1 MKFKTI
7 YIDNFGKLNKK
18 KIDLKDG
25 INVVYGPNESGKS
38 TIFSFIRGVLYG
50 FSTSAKR
57 RSFEVAAESY
67 KPWTGEGF
75 GGYIELEDKDTYR
88 IDKDFNLTKDS
99 VKVTDIS
106 TGEDATEKIIS
117 YENSKV
123 EQPGAKFFE
132 MSKELYESTAL
143 MLNLPSSPDVKM
155 EITEKLRNFYS
166 TKSEGVSFQSAREN
180 LQRKL
185 DDLGTERRQK
195 SKIGSSALR
204 VAELSE
210 IIKTGMDIEK
220 YEKAEEEVADLKSQI
235 KVLENKKKNKE
246 YIDAQKIY
254 DEVYAN
260 TQKIN
265 ALKRELQ
272 NCDLE
277 EYKDYEE
284 ALELSI
290 KRDGL
295 KEKLTTLKEENIE
308 APETDEEFEKDYIKF
323 NKLMEIAKGE
333 EPEKVLEKIDAK
345 NNEKDLGKYV
355 RKYYTFIGIAAA
367 LMVIGGALYYL
378 FKNISY
384 LMIFIPAVLII
395 IYSVAKV
402 VVYAGAKKRTSD
414 KLKEINS
421 EEQGK
426 EEERTRAVRA
436 LMEMAKN
443 YNFTTVR
450 ELEREMYTR
459 RERENLKV
467 AQISRLKQKG
477 IDNAAHIKKI
487 QTIIAE
493 VDKRLSDIFENRSVA
508 NLEELR
514 LAQERDNPVTKIT
527 MAIKI
532 LIEKNKNLIGD
543 GILKDLNKFYTP
555 FATCED
561 DSFEEFRRAEG
572 ELGSKR
578 EILDRHEVDLKKVRW
593 AKEELSLE
601 QEKLRKLLFEK
612 RSLELALQTME
623 SVEGKITKENTP
635 LFKQT
640 LEEIFAAITLR
651 RYEKVFMDEEF
662 NLTVYDREKDKYV
675 RSMDLSK
682 GTFYQ
687 LYFAFR
693 LALLKPFEKNIPMIL
708 DDGFVEYDEKRL
720 REVLKYL
727 AKEDRQF
734 IIFTHGNRE
743 REILDRENIP
753 YNLVNLEGV

>member
-25 INVVYGPNESGKS
+25 INIVHGPNESGKS

-50 FSTSAKR
+50 FSTSTKR

-67 KPWTGEGF
+67 KPWTGESF
-75 GGYIELEDKDTYR
+75 GGYIELKDEDTYR
-88 IDKDFNLTKDS
+88 IDKDFNLTKGS

-106 TGEDATEKIIS
+106 TGEDVTEKIIS
-117 YENSKV
+117 YEKSKV

-166 TKSEGVSFQSAREN
+166 TKSEGVSFQSARES

-195 SKIGSSALR
+195 SKIGSSSLR

-254 DEVYAN
+254 DEVYEN
-260 TQKIN
+260 TKKIN
-265 ALKRELQ
+265 ALKRELK

-295 KEKLTTLKEENIE
+295 KEKLTSLQEENVE
-308 APETDEEFEKDYIKF
+308 APETDEEFEKDYMKF
-323 NKLMEIAKGE
+323 NRLMEIAKGE

-355 RKYYTFIGIAAA
+355 KKYYTFIGIAAA

-378 FKNISY
+378 FKNVSY
-384 LMIFIPAVLII
+384 LTVFIPAVLII

-402 VVYAGAKKRTSD
+402 IVYSSAKKKTSD

-426 EEERTRAVRA
+426 EEEKTKAVRA
-436 LMEMAKN
+436 LMEMAKS
-443 YNFTTVR
+443 YNLGTVR
-450 ELEREMYTR
+450 ELEREMYSM
-459 RERENLKV
+459 RERENLKNV
-467 AQISRLKQKG
+467 QISELKQKG
-477 IDNAAHIKKI
+477 IDNAAKIKKI
-487 QTIIAE
+487 ETIIGE
-493 VDKRLSDIFENRSVA
+493 VDNRLLEIFEKSGVENI
-508 NLEELR
+508 EELR

-555 FATCED
+555 FAPCED
-561 DSFEEFRRAEG
+561 DSFEEFRKAEG

-578 EILDRHEVDLKKVRW
+578 EILERHESDLKKVRL
-593 AKEELSLE
+593 AKEELYLE
-601 QEKLRKLLFEK
+601 EEKLSKLLFEK
-612 RSLELALQTME
+612 RSLELALQTMV

-640 LEEIFAAITLR
+640 LEEIFAAITLG

-708 DDGFVEYDEKRL
+708 DDGFVEYDEARL
-720 REVLKYL
+720 REVLRYL

-743 REILDRENIP
+743 REILDRESIP

>member
-25 INVVYGPNESGKS
+25 INIIYGPNESGKS

-50 FSTSAKR
+50 FSTSTKR

-67 KPWTGEGF
+67 KPWTGDGF
-75 GGYIELEDKDTYR
+75 GGYIEIEDKDIYR

-99 VKVTDIS
+99 VKITDIS
-106 TGEDATEKIIS
+106 TGEDVTEKIIS

-123 EQPGAKFFE
+123 EQPGAKFFN
-132 MSKELYESTAL
+132 MSKDLYESTAL

-166 TKSEGVSFQSAREN
+166 TKSEGISFQKAREN
-180 LQRKL
+180 LQKKL
-185 DDLGTERRQK
+185 DDLGTEKRQK
-195 SKIGSSALR
+195 SKIGISAAK
-204 VAELSE
+204 VSELQE
-210 IIKTGMDIEK
+210 IVKKGIDIEK
-220 YEKAEEEVADLKSQI
+220 YERAEVEVEGLKSQI
-235 KVLENKKKNKE
+235 KVLENRKKNKE
-246 YIDAQKIY
+246 YIESQKIF
-254 DEVYAN
+254 DEVYEN
-260 TQKIN
+260 TKKIN
-265 ALKRELQ
+265 ALKREL
-272 NCDLE
+272 NSCDLE
-277 EYKDYEE
+277 EYRDYEE

-295 KEKLTTLKEENIE
+295 KEKLSDLQGENLEEPVI
-308 APETDEEFEKDYIKF
+308 DKDFEKDYIKF
-323 NKLMEIAKGE
+323 NRLMEIAKGE
-333 EPEKVLEKIDAK
+333 EPEAILEKIDAK
-345 NNEKDLGKYV
+345 NNEKDLGKFV
-355 RKYYTFIGIAAA
+355 KKYYTFIGIAVA
-367 LMVIGGALYYL
+367 LMLIGGTLYYFL
-378 FKNISY
+378 KNISY

-395 IYSVAKV
+395 IYSVARV
-402 VVYAGAKKRTSD
+402 AVYSSAKKKTSN
-414 KLKEINS
+414 KLRELNS

-426 EEERTRAVRA
+426 EEERTKAVRA
-436 LMEMAKN
+436 LMEMAKS
-443 YNFTTVR
+443 YNLGTVR
-450 ELEREMYTR
+450 ELEREMYSM
-459 RERENLKV
+459 RERENLKN
-467 AQISRLKQKG
+467 AQILELKQKG
-477 IDNAAHIKKI
+477 IDNAAQIKKI
-487 QTIIAE
+487 EAIIGE
-493 VDKRLSDIFENRSVA
+493 VDNRLLEIFEKSGVENI
-508 NLEELR
+508 EELR

-555 FATCED
+555 FAPCED
-561 DSFEEFRRAEG
+561 DSFEEFRKAEG

-578 EILDRHEVDLKKVRW
+578 EILERHEADLKKVRL
-593 AKEELSLE
+593 AKEELYLE
-601 QEKLRKLLFEK
+601 EEKLSKLLFEK
-612 RSLELALQTME
+612 RSLELALQTIE
-623 SVEGKITKENTP
+623 NVEGKITKENTP

-640 LEEIFAAITLR
+640 LEEIFAAITLG

>member
-7 YIDNFGKLNKK
+7 YIENFGKLNKK

-25 INVVYGPNESGKS
+25 INIIHGPNESGKS

-67 KPWTGEGF
+67 KPWTGDGF
-75 GGYIELEDKDTYR
+75 GGYIEIEDKDTYR

-99 VKVTDIS
+99 VKITNIS
-106 TGEDATEKIIS
+106 TGEDVTEKIIS

-123 EQPGAKFFE
+123 EQPGAEFFN
-132 MSKELYESTAL
+132 MSKDLYESTAL

-166 TKSEGVSFQSAREN
+166 TKSEGISFQSARES
-180 LQRKL
+180 LQKKL

-195 SKIGSSALR
+195 SKIGISAAK
-204 VAELSE
+204 VSELQE
-210 IIKTGMDIEK
+210 IVKKGMDFEK
-220 YEKAEEEVADLKSQI
+220 YERAEAEVEGLKSQI
-235 KVLENKKKNKE
+235 KVLENRKKNKE
-246 YIDAQKIY
+246 YIESQKIF
-254 DEVYAN
+254 DEVYEN
-260 TQKIN
+260 TKKIN
-265 ALKRELQ
+265 ALKREL
-272 NCDLE
+272 NSCDLE
-277 EYKDYEE
+277 EYRDYEE

-295 KEKLTTLKEENIE
+295 KEKLSALQGESLEEPVI
-308 APETDEEFEKDYIKF
+308 DKGFEKDYIKF
-323 NKLMEIAKGE
+323 NRLMEIAKGE
-333 EPEKVLEKIDAK
+333 EPEAILEKIDAK
-345 NNEKDLGKYV
+345 NNEKDLGKFV
-355 RKYYTFIGIAAA
+355 KKYYTFIGIAVA
-367 LMVIGGALYYL
+367 LMLIGGTLYYFL
-378 FKNISY
+378 KNISY

-395 IYSVAKV
+395 IYSVARV
-402 VVYAGAKKRTSD
+402 AVYSSAKKKTSN
-414 KLKEINS
+414 KLREINS

-426 EEERTRAVRA
+426 EEERTKAVRA
-436 LMEMAKN
+436 LMEMAKS
-443 YNFTTVR
+443 YNLGTVR
-450 ELEREMYTR
+450 ELEREMYSM
-459 RERENLKV
+459 RERENLKN
-467 AQISRLKQKG
+467 AQILELKQKG
-477 IDNAAHIKKI
+477 IDNAAQIKKI
-487 QTIIAE
+487 KTIIGE
-493 VDKRLSDIFENRSVA
+493 VDNRLLEIFEKSGVENI
-508 NLEELR
+508 EELR

-555 FATCED
+555 FAPAEE
-561 DSFEEFRRAEG
+561 DSFEEFRKAEG

-578 EILDRHEVDLKKVRW
+578 EILDRHEMDLKKVRL
-593 AKEELSLE
+593 AKEELYLE
-601 QEKLRKLLFEK
+601 EEKLSKLLFEK
-612 RSLELALQTME
+612 RSLELALQTIE
-623 SVEGKITKENTP
+623 NVEGKITKENTP

-640 LEEIFAAITLR
+640 LEEIFAAITLG

-743 REILDRENIP
+743 REILDRESIP